1 MAQTFS
7 LLYVLISYLI
17 KTNLQMRLQTC
28 RLRLEYNIG
37 LRTKLT
43 VSVRTIYG
51 VYPHV
56 ANKIVGDANK
66 IIFFHCSNYIKKILK
81 IRSLNSGSFS
91 TV

>member
-1 MAQTFS
+1 MVQTFS

-51 VYPHV
+51 VCPHV
-56 ANKIVGDANK
+56 ANK
-66 IIFFHCSNYIKKILK
+66 IIFFHCSNYIKKFLK